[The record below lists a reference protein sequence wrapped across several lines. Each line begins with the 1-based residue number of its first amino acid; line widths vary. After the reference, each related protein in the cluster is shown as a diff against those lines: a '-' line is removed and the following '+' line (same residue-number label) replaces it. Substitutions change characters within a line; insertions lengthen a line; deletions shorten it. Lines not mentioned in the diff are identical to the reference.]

1 MNIPFFKKG
10 PIKLKP
16 EFMRAFTNKK
26 ILCDESQGALLT
38 GPMPYTVITD
48 GITAD
53 HSLLKVGNKKFG
65 NKKHSKKTN
74 K

>member
-1 MNIPFFKKG
+1 MIIPFFKKG
-10 PIKLKP
+10 PIKLKA
-16 EFMRAFTNKK
+16 EFIRAFSNKK

-38 GPMPYTVITD
+38 GPMPYTVITG
-48 GITAD
+48 GITTD
-53 HSLLKVGNKKFG
+53 HPLLKVGTKKFG

>member
-16 EFMRAFTNKK
+16 EFIRAFANKK

-38 GPMPYTVITD
+38 GPMPYLVVTG

-53 HSLLKVGNKKFG
+53 HPLLKVGNKKFG
-65 NKKHSKKTN
+65 NKKHSKKGN

>member
-16 EFMRAFTNKK
+16 EFIQTFANKN

-38 GPMPYTVITD
+38 GPMPYTVIIS

-53 HSLLKVGNKKFG
+53 HPLLKVGNKKFSSK
-65 NKKHSKKTN
+65 NHSKKIN